1 MSSNIVFFCK
11 ECGYESPKWL
21 GKCPGCNSWNSFV
34 EEKINKTK
42 SLKSTNKVFS
52 STFNNKSEVKKLK
65 DIVVNESIRIDT
77 GYVELNRVFGGGIVE
92 GSLTLIGGEPG
103 IGKSTLI
110 MQVCHKLSTHGKV
123 LYVSGEESETQVKL
137 RADRLKVDSDN
148 ILFLNEK
155 SFIELNKYISEIESN
170 IETIEP
176 KFCIIDSIQTMY
188 DEEISSVP
196 GSISQVKE
204 VTARMMY
211 LAKRKN
217 ITVIV
222 IGHVTKDGVIA
233 GPRILEHMVDTVLY
247 IEGERFFTHRVIR
260 SVKNRFGSTN
270 EIGIFDMQDIGMVEV
285 TNISEIFLSDSK
297 SNLPG
302 TATVATIEGTSTILL
317 EIQALTAHS
326 YYNNPRRV
334 ANGIDLN
341 RLNMILAVLEKR
353 CNMGLGSQDIYVN
366 VIGGIRVDEPA
377 VDLAVAM
384 AIVSN
389 YKNKVIDKKS
399 VFIGEL
405 GLTGEIRS
413 INNFEKRVKEIEKMG
428 YNKIYASKRQ
438 IDNLKSTMKNEKLN
452 IELIGI
458 KSIDESIDYNLSR

>member
-1 MSSNIVFFCK
+1 MMATNTVFFCK
-11 ECGYESPKWL
+11 ECGYESAKWL
-21 GKCPGCNSWNSFV
+21 GKCPGCNSWNTFV
-34 EEKINKTK
+34 EEKINKSKSTK
-42 SLKSTNKVFS
+42 NNLKSFS

-65 DIVVNESIRIDT
+65 DIVVSKSVRLDT
-77 GYVELNRVFGGGIVE
+77 GYTELNRVFGGGIVE

-110 MQVCHKLSTHGKV
+110 MQVCNNLSSHGKV

-137 RADRLKVDSDN
+137 RADRLKVSSDN
-148 ILFLNEK
+148 ILFLSET
-155 SFIELNKYISEIESN
+155 SISEIEN
-170 IETIEP
+170 KIEESSP

-188 DEEISSVP
+188 DDEISSVP
-196 GSISQVKE
+196 GSVSQVKE

-211 LAKRKN
+211 LAKRQN

-270 EIGIFDMQDIGMVEV
+270 EIGIFDMQDVGMVEV
-285 TNISEIFLSDSK
+285 SNISELFLSDEK
-297 SNLPG
+297 NNLPG
-302 TATVATIEGTSTILL
+302 TATVATVEGTSTILL
-317 EIQALTAHS
+317 EIQALTSHS

-353 CNMGLGSQDIYVN
+353 CKIGLGSQDIYVN

-389 YKNKVIDKKS
+389 YKNKAIDS
-399 VFIGEL
+399 RTVFIGEI

-428 YNKIYASKRQ
+428 YDKIYASKRQ
-438 IDNLKSTMKNEKLN
+438 VEMTKDSMKNIQIKLV
-452 IELIGI
+452 GI
-458 KSIDESIDYNLSR
+458 NTIDEAISYIING

>member
-1 MSSNIVFFCK
+1 MATNTVFFCK
-11 ECGYESPKWL
+11 ECGYESAKWL

-34 EEKINKTK
+34 EEKINKSKTTK
-42 SLKSTNKVFS
+42 SNSKGFS
-52 STFNNKSEVKKLK
+52 STFSNKSEVKKLK
-65 DIVVNESIRIDT
+65 DIVVNESIRLDT
-77 GYVELNRVFGGGIVE
+77 GYAELNRVFGGGIVE

-110 MQVCHKLSTHGKV
+110 MQVCHKLSIHGKV

-148 ILFLNEK
+148 ILFLSET
-155 SFIELNKYISEIESN
+155 SISEIEN
-170 IETIEP
+170 KIESVEP

-211 LAKRKN
+211 LAKQKN

-285 TNISEIFLSDSK
+285 TNISELFLSDSK

-302 TATVATIEGTSTILL
+302 TATVATVEGTSTILL

-353 CNMGLGSQDIYVN
+353 CNIGLGSQDIYVN

-389 YKNKVIDKKS
+389 YKNKVIDNKT

-428 YNKIYASKRQ
+428 YKKIYASKRQ
-438 IDNLKSTMKNEKLN
+438 IDNLKTTMKNEKLN
-452 IELIGI
+452 IELVGI
-458 KSIDESIDYNLSR
+458 KTIDEAINYILNR

>member
-1 MSSNIVFFCK
+1 MATNTVFFCK
-11 ECGYESPKWL
+11 ECGYESAKWL

-34 EEKINKTK
+34 EEKINKSKTTK
-42 SLKSTNKVFS
+42 SNSKGFS
-52 STFNNKSEVKKLK
+52 STFSNKKKKKKLK
-65 DIVVNESIRIDT
+65 DIVVNESIRLDT
-77 GYVELNRVFGGGIVE
+77 GYAELNRVFGGGIVE

-148 ILFLNEK
+148 ILFLSET
-155 SFIELNKYISEIESN
+155 SISEIEN
-170 IETIEP
+170 KIESVEP

-196 GSISQVKE
+196 GSVSQVKE

-211 LAKRKN
+211 LAKQKN

-285 TNISEIFLSDSK
+285 TNISELFLSDSK

-302 TATVATIEGTSTILL
+302 TATVATVEGTSTILL

-353 CNMGLGSQDIYVN
+353 CNIGLGSQDIYVN

-389 YKNKVIDKKS
+389 YKNKVIDNKT

-428 YNKIYASKRQ
+428 YKKIYASKRQ
-438 IDNLKSTMKNEKLN
+438 IDNLKTTMKNEKLN
-452 IELIGI
+452 IELVGI
-458 KSIDESIDYNLSR
+458 KTIDEAINYILNR

>member
-1 MSSNIVFFCK
+1 MATNTVFFCK
-11 ECGYESPKWL
+11 ECGYESAKWL

-34 EEKINKTK
+34 EEKINKSKTTK
-42 SLKSTNKVFS
+42 SNSKGFS
-52 STFNNKSEVKKLK
+52 STFSNKSEVKKLK
-65 DIVVNESIRIDT
+65 DIVVNESIRLDT
-77 GYVELNRVFGGGIVE
+77 GYAELNRVFGGGIVE

-110 MQVCHKLSTHGKV
+110 MQVCHKLSIHGKV

-148 ILFLNEK
+148 ILFLSET
-155 SFIELNKYISEIESN
+155 SISEIEN
-170 IETIEP
+170 KIESVEP

-196 GSISQVKE
+196 GSVSQVKE

-211 LAKRKN
+211 LAKQKN

-285 TNISEIFLSDSK
+285 TNISELFLSDSK

-302 TATVATIEGTSTILL
+302 TATVATVEGTSTILL

-353 CNMGLGSQDIYVN
+353 CNIGLGSQDIYVN

-389 YKNKVIDKKS
+389 YKNKVIDNKT
-399 VFIGEL
+399 VFIGEV

-428 YNKIYASKRQ
+428 YKKIYASKRQ
-438 IDNLKSTMKNEKLN
+438 IDNLKTTMKNEKLN
-452 IELIGI
+452 IELVGI
-458 KSIDESIDYNLSR
+458 KTIDEAINYILNR